1 MPHTHKI
8 AKLKTQLNACI
19 LGQEK
24 LIDMVLIGIFAQGH
38 ILLESVPGLAKTTLA
53 KALAKSL
60 ELSFKRIQFTPDLLP
75 SDIIGAQI
83 YNPKDSDLHTR
94 FGAIFTHILLADEIN
109 RAPAKVQ
116 SALLEAMQEHQVTIG
131 EDSYLLPSPFIV
143 IATAN
148 PIESE
153 GVYALPEAQ
162 LDRFMLAIPLSYP
175 DSGSEIAIL
184 QGKHHAHALEPI
196 LQAYELASIR
206 QSIESV
212 YCDESVYAYIV
223 ALSQATRG
231 ELLIEGTQALR
242 LGVSPRASLDL
253 SLAAKAYAFL
263 HAKDYVSPSDVLEV
277 LPFVFSHRILLSFEA
292 IGRGI
297 SPQTILDELSQRVPI
312 P

>member
-1 MPHTHKI
+1 M
-8 AKLKTQLNACI
+8 
-19 LGQEK
+19 
-24 LIDMVLIGIFAQGH
+24 D
-38 ILLESVPGLAKTTLA
+38 
-53 KALAKSL
+53 
-60 ELSFKRIQFTPDLLP
+60 
-75 SDIIGAQI
+75 
-83 YNPKDSDLHTR
+83 
-94 FGAIFTHILLADEIN
+94 
-109 RAPAKVQ
+109 
-116 SALLEAMQEHQVTIG
+116 
-131 EDSYLLPSPFIV
+131 
-143 IATAN
+143 
-148 PIESE
+148 
-153 GVYALPEAQ
+153 ALPEAQ
-162 LDRFMLAIPLSYP
+162 LDRFRLAIPLSYP
-175 DSGSEIAIL
+175 DSASEIAIL
-184 QGKHHAHALEPI
+184 QGKHYAHALEPI
-196 LQAYELASIR
+196 LQAYELDSIR